1 MTKIM
6 TSAQMSAVERAAIE
20 SGEVTGL
27 ELMEQAGQGVVD
39 AIYEH
44 WSDIELVN
52 YRTGGSNSGLTLKNS
67 RWAVILCGPGN
78 NGGDG
83 YVVAR
88 LLRGMGWAVSVLA
101 LGDPQKLPP
110 DALSNYKRW
119 QEIGSVSDLSRET
132 FKDIS
137 NPSDGDGPDLYI
149 DALFGTG
156 IKRPITGVARQVLA
170 DLARQPETGA
180 AARIVSIDAPSGLC
194 LDSGRLLGHDG
205 GYGTDT
211 ARFAGLTVAFDS
223 PKLGHFLAD
232 GPALCG
238 RLVVKDI
245 GLGNWRHRILDR
257 EAVMLLDR
265 PRDARA
271 SVANPAAVA
280 LPEKS
285 NHQNSRR
292 QAHKFSYG
300 HALVLSGGSGQTG
313 AARLA
318 ARGALRIGA
327 GLVTLA
333 VPPEA
338 MTEVAQQVTA
348 VMVRKIRDADDLSD
362 LLHDRRLT
370 ALCLGP
376 GLGLTDHCAALVRAA
391 LQAKRAT
398 VLDADALTLLARDA
412 GLRDLLH
419 ESCVLT
425 PHAGEFSRLFPSL
438 YERWVNS
445 HPYNA
450 DPGLAGVSN
459 DSQTPEKMTGPAF
472 SKVDAVRE
480 AAQQVGCTI
489 LLKGQ
494 DTVIAVP
501 SGEIGIHASVY
512 ERAAP
517 WLATAGSGDV
527 LAGFI
532 TGLLAMGRSEF
543 GAAATGAWMH
553 AEAARSFGPGLVAE
567 DLPEQVPRVLQNLS
581 RI

>member
-6 TSAQMSAVERAAIE
+6 TSAQMRAVELAAIE

-27 ELMEQAGQGVVD
+27 ELMERAGQGVVD

-44 WSDIELVN
+44 WSDIEQACQSA
-52 YRTGGSNSGLTLKNS
+52 GGSSAGRDLKKA
-67 RWAVILCGPGN
+67 RWALILCGPGN

-101 LGDPQKLPP
+101 MGDPQKLPP
-110 DALSNYKRW
+110 DALTNYKRW
-119 QEIGSVSDLSRET
+119 KEIGSVSDLSRET
-132 FKDIS
+132 FKDIA
-137 NPSDGDGPDLYI
+137 NPSDGHGPDLYI

-156 IKRPITGVARQVLA
+156 IKRPVSGVARQVLA
-170 DLARQPETGA
+170 DLARHAQIMA
-180 AARIVSIDAPSGLC
+180 DALIVSIDAPSGLC

-245 GLGNWRHRILDR
+245 GLGNWRDRILDR
-257 EAVMLLDR
+257 GAVMLLDH
-265 PRDARA
+265 PREVR
-271 SVANPAAVA
+271 SGVSNPAAVA
-280 LPEKS
+280 LPKKS
-285 NHQNSRR
+285 NYQNSRR

-338 MTEVAQQVTA
+338 IAEVAQQVTA

-362 LLHDRRLT
+362 LLQDRRLT
-370 ALCLGP
+370 TLCLGP

-412 GLRDLLH
+412 GLQNLLH
-419 ESCVLT
+419 ENCVLT
-425 PHAGEFSRLFPSL
+425 PHAGEFSRLFPLL
-438 YERWVNS
+438 YQRWMAPKPPKANS
-445 HPYNA
+445 DAAVVANSAEVHGA
-450 DPGLAGVSN
+450 
-459 DSQTPEKMTGPAF
+459 MTGPAF

-480 AAQQVGCTI
+480 AAQQIGCTV

-494 DTVIAVP
+494 DTVIAAP
-501 SGEIGIHASVY
+501 SGEIGIHAAVY

-527 LAGFI
+527 LAGLI

-553 AEAARSFGPGLVAE
+553 AEAARSFGPGLIAE
-567 DLPEQVPRVLQNLS
+567 DLPEQVPTILQNLS